1 MTFDYDAK
9 WHLWILLRKKKK
21 VTDAGIKFLMPEG
34 IVYFISTNMPDW
46 VKSVS
51 TI

>member
-1 MTFDYDAK
+1 MMQNGNFGFYYGE
-9 WHLWILLRKKKK
+9 KKK

>member
-1 MTFDYDAK
+1 MATLDS
-9 WHLWILLRKKKK
+9 ITGEKKKK